1 MRGATQSWHWRIPF
15 RALQVLAMAGIISSV
30 SSSVV
35 AQDNSQRTP
44 LTIDDLLALKSVAEP
59 SISPDGRWV
68 AYTVESIEEE
78 ADESTTQ
85 IFMVSRDGREIVQL
99 TADDYSASKP
109 RWSPDG
115 RYLGFLAAKGDED
128 DEPKTQVW
136 TLDRRGGDGQAY
148 TAVDQGVRDF
158 RWAPDGKGM
167 LLLIRDKSATD
178 LESESA
184 KEANREARPLP
195 YVIDRLQFKQD
206 GVPYLD
212 HSRTHIYVI
221 EGRGEVPLQLTFG
234 DYDDSD
240 PTWRPD
246 GREIAFVSNRD
257 EEPDATQNTDI
268 WLVSAIGDAP
278 TREPRKLTT
287 NPGSD
292 YAPAWSK
299 DGKQIAYVTV
309 TEPDLIW
316 YATNHLA
323 VVPAAGGAARVLTEA
338 LDRNVTGP
346 TFTPD
351 DGGITFVLEDSA
363 ERHLAR
369 YDLATGS
376 IDRPVRGELSVQDYS
391 QNQAGDIAVT
401 MRSSQRPSEIFLLA
415 GGSFEQLTQTNAD
428 LLSGLQLADVR
439 NITFPS
445 ADGTEVEG
453 FIFTPPGYRDGQR
466 YPTILR
472 IHGGPVS
479 QYDFGFNA
487 EAQLFAAQGYVVV
500 ISNPRGSSGYG
511 QDYSAA
517 LFANWGVPDF
527 EDVMAAVDYSIAQGF
542 SDPDRL
548 GVGGWSYGG
557 ILTNYVITKSD
568 RFEGAITGA
577 SEVNYIANYGHDH
590 YQYWWEKELG
600 LPWEN
605 KEAWE
610 RISPWEDVDNVVTP
624 TLVIGGKEDWN
635 VPIQN
640 SEQLYQALKRRG
652 VDTQLVVYP
661 DAGHSIDRPSFQRDR
676 WQRYIDWYDRTVRGQ

>member
-1 MRGATQSWHWRIPF
+1 MYTMQKLAVAAVAVVLS
-15 RALQVLAMAGIISSV
+15 ASVLA
-30 SSSVV
+30 
-35 AQDNSQRTP
+35 QDKPQRRL
-44 LTIDDLLALKSVAEP
+44 LTIDDLLALKSVDEP
-59 SISPDGRWV
+59 AISPEGGWV
-68 AYTVESIEEE
+68 AYTVESVDPE

-85 IFMVSRDGREIVQL
+85 IFMVSRDGGAVVQL
-99 TADDYSASKP
+99 TADDYSASAP

-115 RYLGFLAAKGDED
+115 RYLGFLAAKGAGD
-128 DEPKTQVW
+128 DEPTTQVW
-136 TLDRRGGDGQAY
+136 TLDRRGGDAQAY
-148 TAVDQGVRDF
+148 TAVDQGVSDF

-167 LLLIRDKSATD
+167 LLLIGDKTAKD
-178 LESESA
+178 LED
-184 KEANREARPLP
+184 EAAEEAGREARPLP

-212 HSRTHIYVI
+212 RSRTHLYVTR
-221 EGRGEVPLQLTFG
+221 GRGEAPLQLTFG
-234 DYDDSD
+234 DYDDSE
-240 PTWRPD
+240 PAWRPD

-268 WLVSAIGDAP
+268 WVVSAVGDSP
-278 TREPRKLTT
+278 TREARRLTN

-292 YAPAWSK
+292 YAPSWSN
-299 DGKQIAYVTV
+299 DGRQIAYVTV

-323 VVPAAGGAARVLTEA
+323 VVPAAGGAERVLTAA
-338 LDRNVTGP
+338 LDRNVMKP
-346 TFTPD
+346 AFTPD
-351 DGGITFVLEDSA
+351 DKGIVFLLEDSA
-363 ERHLAR
+363 EQHLAR
-369 YDLATGS
+369 YDLASGG
-376 IDRPVRGELSVQDYS
+376 IDRPIEGQLSVHDYL
-391 QNQAGDIAVT
+391 QNGAGDVAVT
-401 MRSSQRPSEIFLLA
+401 ISLPHVPSEVFLLA
-415 GGSFEQLTQTNAD
+415 GGALTQLTTTNAGT
-428 LLSGLQLADVR
+428 LNELRLAEVR
-439 NITFPS
+439 NVTFPS

-453 FIFTPPGYRDGQR
+453 FIFTPPDYRKGRR

-487 EAQLFAAQGYVVV
+487 EAQLFAANGYVVV

-511 QDYSAA
+511 QDFSAA

-527 EDVMAAVDYSIAQGF
+527 EDVMAAVDYAIGQGY

-590 YQYWWEKELG
+590 YQYYWESELG
-600 LPWEN
+600 LPWES
-605 KEAWE
+605 KETWE
-610 RISPWEDVDNVVTP
+610 RISPWEDVDKIVTP
-624 TLVIGGKEDWN
+624 TLVMGGKEDWN
-635 VPIQN
+635 VPVQN

-661 DAGHSIDRPSFQRDR
+661 DEDHGIDRPSFRKDR
-676 WQRYIDWYDRTVRGQ
+676 WQRYVDWYDRTVRGQ

>member
-1 MRGATQSWHWRIPF
+1 MSYLHK
-15 RALQVLAMAGIISSV
+15 LAVAAVAVFVSV
-30 SSSVV
+30 SVF
-35 AQDNSQRTP
+35 AQDKPQRRA
-44 LTIDDLLALKSVAEP
+44 LTIDDLLALKSVERPA
-59 SISPDGRWV
+59 ISPDGAWI
-68 AYTVESIEEE
+68 AYTVESVDTE

-85 IFMVSRDGREIVQL
+85 VFMVSRDGGDVVQL
-99 TADDYSASKP
+99 TADDYSASSP

-115 RYLGFLAAKGDED
+115 RYLGFLAAKGAED

-136 TLDRRGGDGQAY
+136 TLDRRGGDAQAY

-167 LLLIRDKSATD
+167 LLTIRDKTA
-178 LESESA
+178 SELAAEAA
-184 KEANREARPLP
+184 KEAGEEARPLP

-212 HSRTHIYVI
+212 RSRTHIYVTR
-221 EGRGEVPLQLTFG
+221 GRGEAPLQLTFG
-234 DYDDSD
+234 DYDDSE
-240 PTWRPD
+240 PAWRPD

-268 WLVSAIGDAP
+268 WIVSAAGEAP
-278 TREPRKLTT
+278 TREPRRLTT
-287 NPGSD
+287 NPGGDRS
-292 YAPAWSK
+292 PAWSN
-299 DGKQIAYVTV
+299 DGKRIAYVTV

-323 VVPAAGGAARVLTEA
+323 VVPAAGGEARVLTAA
-338 LDRNVTGP
+338 LDRNVMKP
-346 TFTPD
+346 AFTPD
-351 DGGITFVLEDSA
+351 DRGIVFLLEDSA
-363 ERHLAR
+363 EQHLAR
-369 YDLATGS
+369 YDLATGT
-376 IDRPVRGELSVQDYS
+376 IDRPIEGKLGVRDYS
-391 QNQAGDIAVT
+391 HNGAGDVAVT
-401 MRSSQRPSEIFLLA
+401 ISLPQQPSEVFLLA
-415 GGSFEQLTQTNAD
+415 GNAMNQLTETNAGT
-428 LLSGLQLADVR
+428 LNELRLGEVR
-439 NITFPS
+439 NVTFPS

-453 FIFTPPGYRDGQR
+453 FIFTPPDYRKGRR

-487 EAQLFAAQGYVVV
+487 EAQLFAANGYVVV

-511 QDYSAA
+511 QDFSAA
-517 LFANWGVPDF
+517 LFARWGVPDF
-527 EDVMAAVDYSIAQGF
+527 EDVMAAVDYAIEEGY

-590 YQYWWEKELG
+590 YQYYWENELG
-600 LPWEN
+600 LPWES
-605 KEAWE
+605 KETWE
-610 RISPWEDVDNVVTP
+610 QISPWEDVDKVVTP
-624 TLVIGGKEDWN
+624 TLVMGGKEDWN
-635 VPIQN
+635 VPVQN

-661 DAGHSIDRPSFQRDR
+661 DEDHGIDRPSFRRDR
-676 WQRYIDWYDRTVRGQ
+676 WERYLDWYGRTVRGQ

>member
-1 MRGATQSWHWRIPF
+1 VKPLRKLAVAAVVLSLSVP
-15 RALQVLAMAGIISSV
+15 VLAQA
-30 SSSVV
+30 
-35 AQDNSQRTP
+35 ATEQRQ
-44 LTIDDLLALKSVAEP
+44 LTIDDLLALKSVAAP
-59 SISPDGRWV
+59 AISPDGGWV
-68 AYTVESIEEE
+68 AYTVEAVDSE
-78 ADESTTQ
+78 ADESRTQ
-85 IFMVSRDGREIVQL
+85 IFMVSRDGGEVVQL
-99 TADDYSASKP
+99 TADDYSASSP

-115 RYLGFLAAKGDED
+115 RYLGFLAAKGAEE

-136 TLDRRGGDGQAY
+136 TLDRRGGEAQAY
-148 TAVDQGVRDF
+148 TAVEQGVSDF

-167 LLLIRDKSATD
+167 LLLIRDKTAED
-178 LESESA
+178 LERETA
-184 KEANREARPLP
+184 KQEGRDERPLP
-195 YVIDRLQFKQD
+195 YVIDRLEFKQD

-212 HSRTHIYVI
+212 RSRTHIYVVR
-221 EGRGEVPLQLTFG
+221 GRGEAPLQLTFG
-234 DYDDSD
+234 DFDDSQ
-240 PTWRPD
+240 PAWRPD

-268 WLVSAIGDAP
+268 WVVSAVGDASS
-278 TREPRKLTT
+278 REARRVTT
-287 NPGSD
+287 NIGSD
-292 YAPAWSK
+292 YAPAWSR

-323 VVPAAGGAARVLTEA
+323 IVPAAGGTARVLTEA
-338 LDRNVTGP
+338 LDRNVFKP
-346 TFTPD
+346 AFTA
-351 DGGITFVLEDSA
+351 DGRGITFVLEDSA
-363 ERHLAR
+363 EQHLAR
-369 YDLATGS
+369 YDLETGS
-376 IDRPVRGELSVQDYS
+376 IDRPVRGELSVEDYS
-391 QNQAGDIAVT
+391 ENPAGEIALTISVPN
-401 MRSSQRPSEIFLLA
+401 SPAEVFLLA
-415 GGSFEQLTQTNAD
+415 DEALEQLTRTNTD
-428 LLSGLQLADVR
+428 LLSGIRLAEV
-439 NITFPS
+439 NNVTFPS

-453 FIFTPPGYRDGQR
+453 FIFTPPDFRKGRR

-527 EDVMAAVDYSIAQGF
+527 EDVMAAVDYAIEKGY

-568 RFEGAITGA
+568 RFAGAITGA

-590 YQYWWEKELG
+590 YQYYWENELG

-610 RISPWEDVDNVVTP
+610 RISPWENVDKVVTP
-624 TLVIGGKEDWN
+624 TLVMGGKEDWN

-652 VDTQLVVYP
+652 IDTRLVVYP
-661 DAGHSIDRPSFQRDR
+661 DEDHGIDRPSFRRDR
-676 WQRYIDWYDRTVRGQ
+676 WQRYVDWYDRTVRGQ